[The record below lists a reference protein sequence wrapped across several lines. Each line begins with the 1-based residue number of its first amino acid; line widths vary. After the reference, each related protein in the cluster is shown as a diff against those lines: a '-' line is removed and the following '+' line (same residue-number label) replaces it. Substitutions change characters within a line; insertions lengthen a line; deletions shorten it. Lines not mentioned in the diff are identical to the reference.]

1 VSFIIIGACIGA
13 IIVINKRRGVRAT
26 GH

>member
-1 VSFIIIGACIGA
+1 VSFLIIGACIGA
-13 IIVINKRRGVRAT
+13 IIAINKRRGVRAT